1 MKAIIAACLI
11 AAGTAGTLAV
21 VTAPASAAVSV
32 HIGPGG
38 VSFRD
43 HHYYRG
49 RGYYYHNAWYQHR
62 SRWHGSWRYR

>member
-11 AAGTAGTLAV
+11 AAGTLAV
-21 VTAPASAAVSV
+21 SAPASAAVSV
-32 HIGPGG
+32 HIGNGG
-38 VSFRD
+38 ISFRD

-49 RGYYYHNAWYQHR
+49 HGYYYHNNWYQHR

>member
-11 AAGTAGTLAV
+11 AAGTLAV
-21 VTAPASAAVSV
+21 AAPAAAAVSV

-49 RGYYYHNAWYQHR
+49 HGYYYHNNWYQHR
-62 SRWHGSWRYR
+62 SRYHGSWRYR